1 MFQNFDFHNIV
12 KNHGYRGGGNS
23 SISLSKLILFFSLFS
38 KPLCFENFFSFT
50 IYSYI
55 NRLDW
60 VISHTEEWKV
70 ITYVYVYIR
79 SRNVKFNV
87 RTYPKKFSGRNAVLF
102 GSLFVFDRL
111 STIVKLSTRIDRKCH
126 MYK

>member
-12 KNHGYRGGGNS
+12 KNHGNWGGGNS
-23 SISLSKLILFFSLFS
+23 SISLSKLILSFSLFS
-38 KPLCFENFFSFT
+38 KPLCFENFFSFA

-60 VISHTEEWKV
+60 VISHTKEWKV
-70 ITYVYVYIR
+70 ITYVYMR

-87 RTYPKKFSGRNAVLF
+87 HTYPKKFSGRNADLI
-102 GSLFVFDRL
+102 GSWFVFDRL
-111 STIVKLSTRIDRKCH
+111 STIVKLSTSIDRKCH